1 MDVINIEVA
10 MRTLPQRTQTGG
22 SPMGNRR
29 KTIRGAD
36 AFCMRQATLE
46 MDLYSADESSKE
58 MKY

>member
-1 MDVINIEVA
+1 MDVINIEIA
-10 MRTLPQRTQTGG
+10 MRTLPQRTQKGG

-46 MDLYSADESSKE
+46 MD
-58 MKY
+58 